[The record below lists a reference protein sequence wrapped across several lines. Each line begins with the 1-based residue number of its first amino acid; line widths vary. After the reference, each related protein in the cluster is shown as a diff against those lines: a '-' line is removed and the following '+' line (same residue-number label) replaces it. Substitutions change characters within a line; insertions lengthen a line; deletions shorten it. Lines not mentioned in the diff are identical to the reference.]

1 MAAELHL
8 HLFDY
13 DVDADGDYQVPA
25 RVGTAA
31 FNAMGSIH
39 NHGDAVLTVASITF
53 GNESNAT
60 AAIIG
65 GPPPGT
71 TGTYDPDESRQ
82 FVLQITPTT
91 YGAWSF
97 DLVIASDDPDSPL
110 TVTFEGYAV
119 PPPDNDRVSK
129 VRSRITVPKASRRIL
144 VSKVQA

>member
-13 DVDADGDYQVPA
+13 DIDADGDYQVPA
-25 RVGTAA
+25 RVGIAA
-31 FNAMGSIH
+31 FNSMGSIH

-60 AAIIG
+60 AALIG
-65 GPPPGT
+65 GPAPGP

-97 DLVIASDDPDSPL
+97 DMVITSDDPDSPL
-110 TVTFEGYAV
+110 TVTFEGMAYGTQTDIGWTA
-119 PPPDNDRVSK
+119 PN
-129 VRSRITVPKASRRIL
+129 RRLEWTAQNRRLEWTAI
-144 VSKVQA
+144 